1 MDGRNCHDLPWS
13 EPLRYRDLE
22 CEATPAG
29 PAGAHVFTHYV
40 TWGLKRLLA
49 ETYYY
54 KDFLVWDVQHRSW
67 RLPFAF
73 LPATSIS
80 PPVFFSL
87 TWRKTEQGW
96 RTSATPPYANL
107 IRDARNRRSDCECL
121 HIQIHASDLAMLP
134 YHTRLIWLIPLPEEW
149 SWLPTWHPGVHPD
162 SYKDADIWKK
172 PQYVGAQSLSS
183 TEPAASSTAT
193 PSTSVQCL
201 SSGRPAPSVAP
212 MLSSVAEDQIEPED
226 THPTP
231 AMQQRSDVPS
241 QQAYPYVTHAV
252 ESESED
258 DKVIAQS
265 SFGKTLV
272 QHVCRSMSDKEA
284 HEAVMNKTWFR
295 KVSELDAPRLQQ
307 RIGSSRLLS
316 MTVPAWASNKQQGE
330 PALWSGKKDIGTGP
344 ESSSFSSTPNPKGP
358 NGDGTNGDTKMR
370 NF

>member
-1 MDGRNCHDLPWS
+1 MYGTKPNEVWNFFANGLTHLEPLQNNYFGKDIPTMQLPAFWSDCMTVEQFHTGFCGLTPKEISLDGWQNCHDLPWN
-13 EPLRYRDLE
+13 EPLRYRFLE

-29 PAGAHVFTHYV
+29 PAGAHVFTHCV
-40 TWGLKRLLA
+40 TWGLKHLLA
-49 ETYYY
+49 ETDYY
-54 KDFLVWDVQHRSW
+54 KGFLVWDVQHRSW
-67 RLPFAF
+67 RLPFAI
-73 LPATSIS
+73 LSATSIS

-107 IRDARNRRSDCECL
+107 IRDARNRRPDCACL

-134 YHTRLIWLIPLPEEW
+134 FHTRLIWLTPLPEEW

-183 TEPAASSTAT
+183 TEPATSSTAT
-193 PSTSVQCL
+193 PSTSGQRL

-241 QQAYPYVTHAV
+241 QQAYPYVTHTL
-252 ESESED
+252 
-258 DKVIAQS
+258 S
-265 SFGKTLV
+265 SLRV
-272 QHVCRSMSDKEA
+272 R
-284 HEAVMNKTWFR
+284 
-295 KVSELDAPRLQQ
+295 
-307 RIGSSRLLS
+307 
-316 MTVPAWASNKQQGE
+316 MT
-330 PALWSGKKDIGTGP
+330 
-344 ESSSFSSTPNPKGP
+344 
-358 NGDGTNGDTKMR
+358 R
-370 NF
+370 